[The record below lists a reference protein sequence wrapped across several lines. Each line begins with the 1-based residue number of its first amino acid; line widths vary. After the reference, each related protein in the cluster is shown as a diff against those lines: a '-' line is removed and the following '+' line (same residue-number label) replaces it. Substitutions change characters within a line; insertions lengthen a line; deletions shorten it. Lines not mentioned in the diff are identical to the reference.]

1 MHAAARERC
10 ARDCTATHLRSNTWT
25 AQRRAPGAAGVTLI
39 ELLFVLGI
47 IAVLA
52 AAAVPQVLVSL
63 DRSRGLGAA
72 RYLGTRLALARTQ
85 AAARGAAVALQFLEG
100 PRGVSFSAYQDGNR
114 NGVRTAE
121 IASGIDRQIEPAVSL
136 SELFPG
142 AAIGLVP
149 GSEETD
155 PIQIGRSNLMS
166 FSPSGT
172 STPGTIYV
180 RGADGT
186 QWAVRVLGA
195 TGRTRVLRFD
205 PAKDDWVNA
214 F

>member
-1 MHAAARERC
+1 MRGRTCRGRDARGRTES
-10 ARDCTATHLRSNTWT
+10 RS
-25 AQRRAPGAAGVTLI
+25 AAGLTLL
-39 ELLFVLGI
+39 ELLFVLGLVS
-47 IAVLA
+47 VLA
-52 AAAVPQVLVSL
+52 AVAVPQVLVSL
-63 DRSRGLGAA
+63 DRSRGFGAA

-85 AAARGAAVALQFLEG
+85 AVARGASVALQFVDG
-100 PRGVSFSAYQDGNR
+100 PRGIRFGAYQDGNR
-114 NGVRTAE
+114 NGVRTVD
-121 IASGIDRQIEPAVSL
+121 ISTGVDRQVEPTVSL

-142 AAIGLVP
+142 VQIGIVP
-149 GSEETD
+149 AGDEDD
-155 PIQIGRSNLMS
+155 PLQIGRSNLMS

-172 STPGTIYV
+172 STSGTIYV

-205 PAKDDWVNA
+205 AAKKEWVSA